1 MSEGRTVLGR
11 GPDRAHHRGVPK
23 ALLLENLHPQA
34 RSILE
39 SAGFDVTTR
48 TGALDEHE
56 LVEALQG
63 VQLLGIRSKTHVT
76 ASVLEQAPDLVAIG
90 AYCIG
95 TNQIDLATAAARGVA
110 TFNAP
115 FSNTRSVVEI
125 AISEIIALTRRLTEF
140 DRAMHDGV
148 WNKSATGAHEVRGRT
163 LGIIGYGNIGTQ
175 LSVLAENLGMSV
187 VFYDTAEKLAL
198 GNARRMDTL
207 DELLE
212 AADVVTLHVDGRS
225 GNAGL
230 FGAKQFARMRPGSV
244 FLNLSRGF
252 VVDYAALRD
261 AVVSGHVSGAAVDV
275 FPVEPKRKGDPF
287 DSELRGLPNVIL
299 TPHTGGSTEEAQEAI
314 GQFVSNKVRDYLAT
328 GSTTLSVNLPN
339 LALDQPPG
347 AHRLAFLHRNV
358 PGVLAAVNATLA
370 EHGVNVEGQL
380 LATRGELGYVVT
392 DAGSSVDQ
400 AVVDALASR
409 PESVRLRLLS

>member
-1 MSEGRTVLGR
+1 MGRRAGE
-11 GPDRAHHRGVPK
+11 AHHRGVPK

-76 ASVLEQAPDLVAIG
+76 SAVLEQAPDLVAVG

-95 TNQIDLATAAARGVA
+95 TNQIDLATAASLGVA

-125 AISEIIALTRRLTEF
+125 AIAQIIALTRRLTEL
-140 DRAMHDGV
+140 DRAMHDGI

-212 AADVVTLHVDGRS
+212 TADVVTLHVDGRS

-230 FGAKQFARMRPGSV
+230 FGAKQFARMRPGAV

-314 GQFVSNKVRDYLAT
+314 GQFVSNKVRDYLST

-347 AHRLAFLHRNV
+347 AHRLAYLHRNV

-370 EHGVNVEGQL
+370 EHGVNIEGQL
-380 LATRGELGYVVT
+380 LATRGDLGYVVT

-400 AVVDALASR
+400 AVVDALSSR